1 MKRLFEKLPHPV
13 QQYAKKLRRWLFT
26 GIVVLFFFGLLW
38 QLFNFG
44 KAGLGDLWDTLFEA
58 VGITL
63 YTNTVP
69 LVAGLFA
76 TIVVAIALGAVLD
89 WHPTKRALSA
99 IPFLGSLFGLTIS
112 VTESIQDLKGMPAV
126 LIENYDGLRQL
137 GFISGFE
144 PVRRWRLSSSAAQ
157 GTEKDIKHIRL
168 FGVALALA
176 RDTIAQG
183 IRFRVYYPDFP
194 FIVNGR
200 GGWAEARRIEC
211 LLNPF
216 EEIFARLVSAGFA
229 TRLKTGEPV
238 GLADEDWSS
247 LGLDVATFTESEL
260 TYIVAQ
266 SKKMQPPGR

>member
-1 MKRLFEKLPHPV
+1 MPV
-13 QQYAKKLRRWLFT
+13 
-26 GIVVLFFFGLLW
+26 
-38 QLFNFG
+38 
-44 KAGLGDLWDTLFEA
+44 
-58 VGITL
+58 
-63 YTNTVP
+63 
-69 LVAGLFA
+69 
-76 TIVVAIALGAVLD
+76 
-89 WHPTKRALSA
+89 
-99 IPFLGSLFGLTIS
+99 
-112 VTESIQDLKGMPAV
+112 V

-137 GFISGFE
+137 AFISGFE
-144 PVRRWRLSSSAAQ
+144 PIRRWRLSSSVEHIA
-157 GTEKDIKHIRL
+157 EKDTKHVRL
-168 FGVALALA
+168 FGVVLNLT
-176 RDTIAQG
+176 RDTVAQG

-238 GLADEDWSS
+238 GLADEDWDS

-266 SKKMQPPGR
+266 SKKCNPLATK

>member
-1 MKRLFEKLPHPV
+1 MKRLFEKLPQPV
-13 QQYAKKLRRWLFT
+13 QQCAKKLRRWLFT
-26 GIVVLFFFGLLW
+26 GIVVLFFFGLMW

-44 KAGLGDLWDTLFEA
+44 KAGIGDLWDTLFEA
-58 VGITL
+58 VGLAL
-63 YTNTVP
+63 YTDTVP
-69 LVAGLFA
+69 IVAGLFA
-76 TIVVAIALGAVLD
+76 TIVVAITLGALLD
-89 WHPTKRALSA
+89 WNPTKRALSA

-126 LIENYDGLRQL
+126 LIESYNGVRQL
-137 GFISGFE
+137 AFISGFE
-144 PVRRWRLSSSAAQ
+144 PVRRWHLSSSVKHGA
-157 GTEKDIKHIRL
+157 EKDIKHVRL
-168 FGVALALA
+168 FGVALDLT
-176 RDTIAQG
+176 RDAVAQG

-216 EEIFARLVSAGFA
+216 EEIFARLASAGFA
-229 TRLKTGEPV
+229 TRLKPGEPV
-238 GLADEDWSS
+238 GLADEDWNS

-266 SKKMQPPGR
+266 SKKIQPSGQ

>member
-26 GIVVLFFFGLLW
+26 GIVVLFFFGLRGP
-38 QLFNFG
+38 LFNFG

-76 TIVVAIALGAVLD
+76 TIVVAITLGAVLD
-89 WHPTKRALSA
+89 WRPTKRALTA
-99 IPFLGSLFGLTIS
+99 IPFLGNLFGLTIS

-126 LIENYDGLRQL
+126 LIETYDGLRQL

-144 PVRRWRLSSSAAQ
+144 PIRSWRLSATQSA
-157 GTEKDIKHIRL
+157 EKDIKHIRL
-168 FGVALALA
+168 FGVALNLM
-176 RDTIAQG
+176 RDAVAQG

-238 GLADEDWSS
+238 GLADEDWDS

-266 SKKMQPPGR
+266 SKKCNPLATK